1 MAGTGGGE
9 GGSGSRGGDNN
20 EERLKKMVADHLRA
34 SELFA
39 IDTRTP
45 EGLASLTAIL
55 GQALQAGLATG
66 EAQREEEAR
75 KVAKAKAAE
84 KKRKRDERATSG
96 ALSPRTLEKKR
107 RKDERDAIRKE
118 KLDLK
123 KKEEERKKLPL
134 ITLAEEG
141 IPTELAYTGAKSTIR
156 HIVSTNFARGVEWG
170 TLSKADQRRVINQVK
185 GAFRN
190 GGELD
195 SQWIADKISNSMSQA
210 RYHDRMKIRAHLRAL
225 NVYRNLERPLQFSE
239 DIWNAFY
246 QSEVQLKAARHLKE
260 ITEQLA
266 KAKKARKSGR
276 SDRDLK
282 ALELKLAEC
291 QSVVDEVGDP
301 PLKFLK
307 AAERVKMVPPTTH
320 RLGQGLFGIPFAMR
334 IASQRCFKWRL
345 VRKGTMLFVS
355 QTASQDTRYKRKI
368 TAAEMTMGQEHGK
381 EHLFEHV
388 DALLASEGE
397 SESSQ
402 GSSDEEERGA
412 STAPPSVA
420 TISSGPNSFASR
432 NAGSAGGVGREEDED
447 EDEDEGQGD
456 DEEREEDEQPP
467 PPPENTRKKDSR
479 KKSKRGRRSR

>member
-1 MAGTGGGE
+1 MAGTSGGGF
-9 GGSGSRGGDNN
+9 GSRGGDNN
-20 EERLKKMVADHLRA
+20 EERLRKMVADHLRV

-45 EGLASLTAIL
+45 EGLASLIAIL
-55 GQALQAGLATG
+55 GQALQAGLTAG

-75 KVAKAKAAE
+75 KAAEAKAIE
-84 KKRKRDERATSG
+84 KKRKKDERATTG

-170 TLSKADQRRVINQVK
+170 TLSKAEQKRVINQVK

-195 SQWIADKISNSMSQA
+195 SQWIVDKISNSMSQA
-210 RYHDRMKIRAHLRAL
+210 RYHDRMKIRTHLRDL

-246 QSEVQLKAARHLKE
+246 QSEVQLKAARQLKE
-260 ITEQLA
+260 IIEQLA
-266 KAKKARKSGR
+266 KAKKARELGR

-282 ALELKLAEC
+282 ALEVKLAEC

-307 AAERVKMVPPTTH
+307 AAEQVKLVPPTTH
-320 RLGQGLFGIPFAMR
+320 RLGQGGIPGLKAAFY
-334 IASQRCFKWRL
+334 K
-345 VRKGTMLFVS
+345 
-355 QTASQDTRYKRKI
+355 RYKRKI
-368 TAAEMTMGQEHGK
+368 TSTEMTMGQEHGK

-402 GSSDEEERGA
+402 GSSDEEERGP
-412 STAPPSVA
+412 STTPSA
-420 TISSGPNSFASR
+420 TISSGPCSITSR
-432 NAGSAGGVGREEDED
+432 NASFVGGKDKEDREEE
-447 EDEDEGQGD
+447 EEEEEGQGD
-456 DEEREEDEQPP
+456 DDEREEDEQPP
-467 PPPENTRKKDSR
+467 PPPENTRKKHSR
-479 KKSKRGRRSR
+479 KKSKRGRKSR

>member
-1 MAGTGGGE
+1 MAGTSGGGF
-9 GGSGSRGGDNN
+9 GSRGGDNN
-20 EERLKKMVADHLRA
+20 EERLRKMVADHLRA

-55 GQALQAGLATG
+55 GQALQAGLTAG

-75 KVAKAKAAE
+75 KAAEAKAVE
-84 KKRKRDERATSG
+84 KKRKKDERATTG

-170 TLSKADQRRVINQVK
+170 TLSKAEQKRVIN
-185 GAFRN
+185 
-190 GGELD
+190 
-195 SQWIADKISNSMSQA
+195 
-210 RYHDRMKIRAHLRAL
+210 
-225 NVYRNLERPLQFSE
+225 
-239 DIWNAFY
+239 
-246 QSEVQLKAARHLKE
+246 QLKAARQLKE
-260 ITEQLA
+260 IIEQLA
-266 KAKKARKSGR
+266 KAKKARELGR

-282 ALELKLAEC
+282 ALEVKLAEC

-307 AAERVKMVPPTTH
+307 AVERVKLVPPTTH
-320 RLGQGLFGIPFAMR
+320 RLGQGGIPGL
-334 IASQRCFKWRL
+334 K
-345 VRKGTMLFVS
+345 
-355 QTASQDTRYKRKI
+355 
-368 TAAEMTMGQEHGK
+368 AA
-381 EHLFEHV
+381 F
-388 DALLASEGE
+388 ASEGE

-402 GSSDEEERGA
+402 GSSDEEERGP
-412 STAPPSVA
+412 STTPSA
-420 TISSGPNSFASR
+420 TISSGPCSITSR
-432 NAGSAGGVGREEDED
+432 NASFVGGKDKEDREEE
-447 EDEDEGQGD
+447 EEEEGQGD
-456 DEEREEDEQPP
+456 NDEREEDEQPP
-467 PPPENTRKKDSR
+467 PPPENTRKKHSR
-479 KKSKRGRRSR
+479 KKSKRGRKSR